1 MNNQV
6 QMNNHTQNAP
16 KVQGEEKLKDV
27 LDTLV
32 ERGQSNFP
40 KGIHANRLKANALMY
55 IAQDAN
61 LTEAARKTPSK
72 VAQIVYNFIALGLDM
87 LNRECYIIPFVKN
100 RDRPNEFVE
109 LTIIKDYK
117 GEIKLARKYSVDPI
131 REIFA
136 RVVYEKDKYHFNELG
151 HFVHVFDPFDVDRG
165 ARKGAYCTVVYEN
178 GVQQTEFVNVE
189 EINKIKSVS
198 KSASYPNSPW
208 NQWEDEMW
216 RKTAIRK
223 AMKNISLDF
232 GSSEIQEINRGLEND
247 VDFDNGTQASTHQQ
261 IKAQNDAFENVV
273 ESEAKE
279 VNFNDI

>member
-6 QMNNHTQNAP
+6 QMNNQTQNAP
-16 KVQGEEKLKDV
+16 KVQGEEKLKGV
-27 LDTLV
+27 LNSMIKKSISV
-32 ERGQSNFP
+32 FP
-40 KGIHANRLKANALMY
+40 EGVNAELLKINALVHIERNPSLLE
-55 IAQDAN
+55 IAKI
-61 LTEAARKTPSK
+61 EPVRI
-72 VAQIVYNFIALGLDM
+72 AQIVYNFIALGLDM
-87 LNRECYIIPFVKN
+87 LNRECYIIPFINNKG
-100 RDRPNEFVE
+100 RADQQVE

-136 RVVYEKDKYHFNELG
+136 RVVYENDQYHFNELG
-151 HFVHVFDPFDVDRG
+151 HFVHIFDPFDVDRG
-165 ARKGAYCTVVYEN
+165 AKKGAYCTVVYKS

-198 KSASYPNSPW
+198 KSAGYPNSPW
-208 NQWEDEMW
+208 NRWEDEMW
-216 RKTAIRK
+216 RKTAVRK

-232 GSSEIQEINRGLEND
+232 GSTEAARSYGDTDTD
-247 VDFDNGTQASTHQQ
+247 VDFSIAPVSTPQP
-261 IKAQNDAFENVV
+261 IKAQNDAFENVI

>member
-1 MNNQV
+1 MSNQV
-6 QMNNHTQNAP
+6 QNTP
-16 KVQGEEKLKDV
+16 EVQGEE
-27 LDTLV
+27 
-32 ERGQSNFP
+32 
-40 KGIHANRLKANALMY
+40 RLKGVLSGMIKKSISIFPEGVNAELLKINALVHIERNPSLLE
-55 IAQDAN
+55 IAKI
-61 LTEAARKTPSK
+61 EPVRI
-72 VAQIVYNFIALGLDM
+72 AQIVYNFIALGLDM
-87 LNRECYIIPFVKN
+87 LNRECYIVPFIKN
-100 RDRPNEFVE
+100 RGRADQQIE
-109 LTIIKDYK
+109 LTILKDYR

-136 RVVYEKDKYHFNELG
+136 RVVYENDEYHFNELG
-151 HFVHVFDPFDVDRG
+151 HFVHTFDPFDVDRG
-165 ARKGAYCTVVYEN
+165 AKKGAYCTVVYKS

-198 KSASYPNSPW
+198 KSAGYPNSPW
-208 NQWEDEMW
+208 NRWEDEMW

-232 GSSEIQEINRGLEND
+232 GSSEAARAYGDTDTD
-247 VDFDNGTQASTHQQ
+247 VDFSSTPSTLPQ